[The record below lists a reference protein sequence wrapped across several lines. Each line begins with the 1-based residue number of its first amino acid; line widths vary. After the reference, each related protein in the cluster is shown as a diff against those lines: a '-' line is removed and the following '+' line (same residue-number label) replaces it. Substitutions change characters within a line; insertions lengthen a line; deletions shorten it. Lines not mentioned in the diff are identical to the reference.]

1 LATDLDIF
9 VYFPK
14 CLAPPLRGNLFHLS
28 RERFFKKQ
36 KTRRR
41 RIDELLCAGNP
52 KESLPLNK
60 AGEMHISARTRPK
73 SANKSKFNVLVA
85 SLHPLFATANAIL
98 GTLTATETIDRIA
111 RAGILRIFQRHFASL
126 ALVKL
131 LLFILKHIFLF
142 NF

>member
-1 LATDLDIF
+1 
-9 VYFPK
+9 
-14 CLAPPLRGNLFHLS
+14 
-28 RERFFKKQ
+28 
-36 KTRRR
+36 
-41 RIDELLCAGNP
+41 
-52 KESLPLNK
+52 
-60 AGEMHISARTRPK
+60 MHISARTRPK

-131 LLFILKHIFLF
+131 LLRVFKHSF
-142 NF
+142 N